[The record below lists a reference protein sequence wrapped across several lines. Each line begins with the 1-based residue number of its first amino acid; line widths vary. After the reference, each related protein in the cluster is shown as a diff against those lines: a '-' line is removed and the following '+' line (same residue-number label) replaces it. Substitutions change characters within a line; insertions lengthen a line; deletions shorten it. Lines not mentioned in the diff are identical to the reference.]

1 MNVNRRDE
9 LTCLGIFPL
18 KDRKQ
23 LEGTVTPILQLRT
36 KFLVPPE
43 RFHEALL
50 LNKDVI
56 DEEES
61 KNLRLYLERL
71 SPQLALFVRKERP
84 EEGIDSFIFQ
94 TDKYEF
100 EVYYFKSDCS
110 LKFNGIYDLHEKQKQ
125 KQQEDAVH
133 GLIANDQPEQN
144 KVSPT
149 RLEEKA
155 YWDRYDVDQPLENE
169 IDGGSHPLP
178 QQRRNQKYDRL
189 GLDTLIVEQTS
200 SLWKVCQ
207 HNGMSIDEFLHF
219 IRFGLEPFPR
229 NSNHA
234 LSFFGR

>member
-18 KDRKQ
+18 KDKKQ

-36 KFLVPPE
+36 KFLVPSE
-43 RFHEALL
+43 RFYEALL
-50 LNKDVI
+50 LNKDIVN
-56 DEEES
+56 EEES
-61 KNLRLYLERL
+61 KKLKLYLERF
-71 SPQLALFVRKERP
+71 SPQLALFVRKEHP
-84 EEGIDSFIFQ
+84 EEGIDSFIFR
-94 TDKYEF
+94 TEKYEF

-110 LKFNGIYDLHEKQKQ
+110 LKFNGIYDVDEKQKQ
-125 KQQEDAVH
+125 KQRQDAIQGMITNH
-133 GLIANDQPEQN
+133 QAEKNTI
-144 KVSPT
+144 SPT

-169 IDGGSHPLP
+169 IDSGSHALP
-178 QQRRNQKYDRL
+178 EQRRNPKYDRL
-189 GLDTLIVEQTS
+189 GLDSLIVEQTS
-200 SLWKVCQ
+200 SLWKVCR

-219 IRFGLEPFPR
+219 IRIGLEPFPR